1 MLVKNSGNQ
10 ILIIFNYWER
20 EDLAEYSVEALKKKS
35 PCLTERIL
43 VLVSKDT
50 RANIRAKT
58 IQTAGVSAT
67 EMLSFSL

>member
-1 MLVKNSGNQ
+1 M

-20 EDLAEYSVEALKKKS
+20 EDLAEYSVEALKKKKS

>member
-1 MLVKNSGNQ
+1 M

-20 EDLAEYSVEALKKKS
+20 EDLAEYSVEALKKKKC
-35 PCLTERIL
+35 PCLTEGIP